1 MINTQ
6 KIILSKEQKEV
17 LALRLRK
24 RLFARMLLMTCIAIA
39 QRVLSSNETAEV
51 ITLTLFT
58 ILAIS
63 FVQAV
68 LTYVNFINNKITFKV
83 INKRYKKFY
92 DKGILNSKVEGA
104 THYFKETIL
113 CKILVRLGE
122 DDEK

>member
-1 MINTQ
+1 M
-6 KIILSKEQKEV
+6 

-68 LTYVNFINNKITFKV
+68 VTYVNFINNKITFKV

-113 CKILVRLGE
+113 YKILVRLGE

>member
-17 LALRLRK
+17 LALRLKK
-24 RLFARMLLMTCIAIA
+24 RLFARMLLMTCTAIA

-63 FVQAV
+63 FTQAV
-68 LTYVNFINNKITFKV
+68 VTYANFINNKITFKV
-83 INKRYKKFY
+83 INKRYRNFGR
-92 DKGILNSKVEGA
+92 GILNSKVEGA

-113 CKILVRLGE
+113 CKILVRFGDE
-122 DDEK
+122 DEK

>member
-17 LALRLRK
+17 LALRLKK
-24 RLFARMLLMTCIAIA
+24 RLFARMLLMTCTAIA

-63 FVQAV
+63 FTQAV
-68 LTYVNFINNKITFKV
+68 VTYANFINNKITFKV
-83 INKRYKKFY
+83 INKRYRNFS
-92 DKGILNSKVEGA
+92 KGILNSKVEGA
-104 THYFKETIL
+104 THYFKETVL
-113 CKILVRLGE
+113 CKILVRLGDE
-122 DDEK
+122 DER

>member
-17 LALRLRK
+17 LALRLKK
-24 RLFARMLLMTCIAIA
+24 RLFARMLLMTCTAIA
-39 QRVLSSNETAEV
+39 QRVLSSNEIAEI

-63 FVQAV
+63 FTQAV
-68 LTYVNFINNKITFKV
+68 VTYANFINNKITFKV
-83 INKRYKKFY
+83 INKRHSRYY
-92 DKGILNSKVEGA
+92 SKGILNSKVEGA

-113 CKILVRLGE
+113 CKILVRLGDE
-122 DDEK
+122 DGK

>member
-63 FVQAV
+63 FV
-68 LTYVNFINNKITFKV
+68 TYVNFINNKITFKV

>member
-17 LALRLRK
+17 LALRLKK
-24 RLFARMLLMTCIAIA
+24 RLFARMLLMTCTAIA

-58 ILAIS
+58 VLAIS
-63 FVQAV
+63 FTQAV
-68 LTYVNFINNKITFKV
+68 VTYANFINNKITFKV
-83 INKRYKKFY
+83 INKRYRNFGR
-92 DKGILNSKVEGA
+92 GILNSKVEGA

-113 CKILVRLGE
+113 CKILVRFGDE
-122 DDEK
+122 DEK

>member
-17 LALRLRK
+17 LALRLKK
-24 RLFARMLLMTCIAIA
+24 RLFARMLLMTCTAIA

-58 ILAIS
+58 VLAIS
-63 FVQAV
+63 FTQAV
-68 LTYVNFINNKITFKV
+68 VTYANFINNKITFKV
-83 INKRYKKFY
+83 INKRYRNFGR
-92 DKGILNSKVEGA
+92 GILNSKVEGA

-113 CKILVRLGE
+113 CKILVRLG
-122 DDEK
+122 DDNEK

>member
-1 MINTQ
+1 M
-6 KIILSKEQKEV
+6 
-17 LALRLRK
+17 LALRLKK

-68 LTYVNFINNKITFKV
+68 VTYVNFINNKITFKV

>member
-1 MINTQ
+1 M
-6 KIILSKEQKEV
+6 

-68 LTYVNFINNKITFKV
+68 VTYVNFINNKITFKV

-92 DKGILNSKVEGA
+92 DKGILNSKVEGS

>member
-68 LTYVNFINNKITFKV
+68 VTYVNFINNKITFKV

-92 DKGILNSKVEGA
+92 DKEILNSKVEGA

-113 CKILVRLGE
+113 
-122 DDEK
+122 

>member
-39 QRVLSSNETAEV
+39 QRVLSSNEK
-51 ITLTLFT
+51 
-58 ILAIS
+58 
-63 FVQAV
+63 AV
-68 LTYVNFINNKITFKV
+68 VTYVNFNNNKITFKV